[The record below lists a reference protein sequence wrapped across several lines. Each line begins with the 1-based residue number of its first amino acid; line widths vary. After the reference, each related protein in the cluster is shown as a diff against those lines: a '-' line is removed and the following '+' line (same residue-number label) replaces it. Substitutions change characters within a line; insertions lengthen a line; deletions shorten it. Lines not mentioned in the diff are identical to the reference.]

1 MEKRGGKEMESN
13 KDTEGGVGKENMT
26 KDKGST
32 NIKGKEVEGL
42 YEELMKNEEFE
53 SKFIGQFILQSANAI
68 NEIQI
73 LKSMQIVSPNYL
85 DDDDIHFRCKS
96 PCRA

>member
-1 MEKRGGKEMESN
+1 MEKRGGKEMKSYN
-13 KDTEGGVGKENMT
+13 KDSGVGKENMT

-32 NIKGKEVEGL
+32 KIKGKEVEGS

-53 SKFIGQFILQSANAI
+53 SKFINQYILQSANTI

-73 LKSMQIVSPNYL
+73 LKSMQIVSPNYT
-85 DDDDIHFRCKS
+85 DDDIINFRCKS